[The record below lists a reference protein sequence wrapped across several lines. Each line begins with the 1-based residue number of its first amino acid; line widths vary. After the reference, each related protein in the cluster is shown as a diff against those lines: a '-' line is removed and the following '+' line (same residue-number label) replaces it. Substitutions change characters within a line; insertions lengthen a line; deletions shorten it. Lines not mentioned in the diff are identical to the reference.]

1 MKTTFLILAIAICFF
16 SKAQEPDIVPTIEDT
31 SATYLIKLD
40 DNTELSG
47 KILERK
53 NNEII
58 FNDITIGKI
67 IIPVKK
73 IFKMTRLSGDQYC
86 ILTTNDGKKF
96 IGQIISQNETE
107 LSLKTESLGIL
118 TIPNTK
124 IRDIKLAE
132 KQQFVNGKYFFT
144 NPHPSRYFFAPS
156 AIPLERGE
164 GYYQNAYVLANSV
177 QVGVTDHFSLG
188 GGIVIP
194 MLFFITPKF
203 GYKVAKNVYLGGGL
217 LVAAAFIPDL
227 DFGLGVGYGSITLGN
242 KENNFTLNAGWG
254 FSKSETYNSQ
264 TQNYDS
270 KWKYAKKP
278 MFSINGAVRIAPKMS
293 LITENWIF
301 ATDQYTYDS
310 NTNTETYESRYGSI
324 ISFGFRIMG
333 ERNSFDIAM
342 AIPTFEGETFGLP
355 YLDYVFKF

>member
-1 MKTTFLILAIAICFF
+1 MKTIFLILTIAFCFIA
-16 SKAQEPDIVPTIEDT
+16 KAQDPNIIPSINDT
-31 SATYLIKLD
+31 TSTYLIKLN

-47 KILERK
+47 KILENK

-58 FNDITIGKI
+58 FNDITIGKVN
-67 IIPVKK
+67 IPVKK
-73 IFKMTRLSGDQYC
+73 IVKLVRLSGDQYC

-107 LSLKTESLGIL
+107 LNLKTESLGVL

-132 KQQFVNGKYFFT
+132 KEQFVNGKYFFP
-144 NPHPSRYFFAPS
+144 NPHPTRYFFAPS
-156 AIPLERGE
+156 AIQLERGE

-177 QVGVTDHFSLG
+177 QVGVTDHFSMG

-194 MLFFITPKF
+194 VLFFLTPKF

-217 LVAAAFIPDL
+217 LVAASFIPDMH
-227 DFGLGVGYGSITLGN
+227 FGLGVGYGSITLGS
-242 KENNFTLNAGWG
+242 KEYNFTLNAGWG
-254 FSKSETYNSQ
+254 FSKAETYNSQ
-264 TQNYDS
+264 TQTSDY

-278 MFSINGAVRIAPKMS
+278 MFSINGAVRVAPKLS

-301 ATDQYTYDS
+301 ATEQYTYDS
-310 NTNTETYESRYGSI
+310 YTGTDTYESRYGSI
-324 ISFGFRIMG
+324 ISFGFRLMG
-333 ERNSFDIAM
+333 ERNSFDLAM
-342 AIPTFEGETFGLP
+342 AIPTFEGTTFGFP
-355 YLDYVFKF
+355 YVDYVFKF